1 MAHSGHRFPKL
12 CHMISSCSQ
21 GPEAGDTKNM
31 LEEESE
37 NRVLT
42 GPGSTLTGR
51 QRRER
56 GRRMGLRWAWGQM
69 ALRSETEP
77 AEKLEK
83 LRGKKTARNTEIY
96 I

>member
-12 CHMISSCSQ
+12 SHMINSCSQ

-56 GRRMGLRWAWGQM
+56 GHRMGLRWAWGQM
-69 ALRSETEP
+69 ALPSETEP
-77 AEKLEK
+77 AEWT
-83 LRGKKTARNTEIY
+83 GKTEGKEDCKEH
-96 I
+96 